1 MTRNTLHEIFGK
13 KHLTNKNYKDRII
26 PVSNIPISYIP
37 HKNLITSMRKSKHRL
52 RALHYKMNTL
62 Q

>member
-1 MTRNTLHEIFGK
+1 MTGKTLHEIFK
-13 KHLTNKNYKDRII
+13 KKNLTYKNYKNQII

-37 HKNLITSMRKSKHRL
+37 HNNLITSMRKSKHRL

>member
-13 KHLTNKNYKDRII
+13 KHLTNYKDRII